1 MKATHLKRVL
11 SLIFCMVL
19 ITAMAFITT
28 SCNDNQPVIA
38 NDNQPVI
45 ASENVII
52 KCECAKQFI
61 FNVVDY
67 EGNVTTF
74 EIHTDKETVGDAL
87 LELKLI
93 SGEEGPYGL
102 YVKEVNGITADYDKD
117 HAYWNFLIDNE
128 VSNYGVDAT
137 KIEEGKEYSF
147 KVTKA

>member
-28 SCNDNQPVIA
+28 SCS
-38 NDNQPVI
+38 DNQPVI
-45 ASENVII
+45 ASENVIV
-52 KCECAKQFI
+52 KGEGAKQFI